1 MKSGGIEDILIE
13 RGYET
18 KKKKNTGIKVVIFL
32 LIVVLALFI
41 AAYYYFINLDKISA
55 KELFITN
62 ISKTNFKALL
72 QEDIYTKSFEKIE
85 TKDFE
90 TETNMSFTTTLK
102 NDELENVDVSKIT
115 IDILNKNDVDNSK
128 TLNEATLKYAE
139 NEVFKMRT
147 LSNENSIAIFANEIQ
162 DKYIGCNY
170 ENLQKILGINY
181 NNNLKKLKNVEKINI
196 SDEDKTKYLEKYF
209 AKVMENI
216 PEEKFTIQE
225 NIVIQKTEESVDVTA
240 YSVKLNKEELNN
252 LVESV
257 LETLKQDKE
266 LLSKIAGK
274 VEDVVEEENNIEQSG
289 PILEENVE
297 EPVDAEGNSE
307 ELTEPAE
314 ETTPEE
320 PTESA
325 EETTPEEPVV
335 EATNA
340 LPVVT
345 INPVGTISPV
355 EMSESEKDTVSK
367 MGDTESTLNTALNDK
382 TDLLYRL
389 ILGKK
394 LDMSVKEIQDLIEA
408 KIKLDE
414 YYELTNGQDDKGLTV
429 NVYASEEKTEKIT
442 IDLPNEASVDI
453 EFVNNSEKD
462 NRIKLTYLQKE
473 NNQRNGFALDF
484 NKIQNEAN
492 TKIKATYSVIEDE
505 KINKKIIVDLKTDG
519 TVNSK
524 EIKNDAVITIS
535 TDKGETKT
543 VLDNIIKFKD
553 VDGLEDLV
561 PENCLY
567 LDQLSEEELKITLD
581 DLKNKF
587 KTLYED
593 KKDSLNFINTNTG
606 GITLEDISSAVNKED
621 AKNALITRVSNMMQE
636 AIDNNQEFTI
646 KNLENLTIDG
656 YEVSSTV
663 TEENAKIV
671 VDIYTFNIDQNF
683 TLTDSE

>member
-102 NDELENVDVSKIT
+102 KDELENVDVSKIT

-266 LLSKIAGK
+266 LLSKIDGK

-492 TKIKATYSVIEDE
+492 TKIKATYSVIENE
-505 KINKKIIVDLKTDG
+505 KII
-519 TVNSK
+519 
-524 EIKNDAVITIS
+524 
-535 TDKGETKT
+535 
-543 VLDNIIKFKD
+543 
-553 VDGLEDLV
+553 
-561 PENCLY
+561 
-567 LDQLSEEELKITLD
+567 
-581 DLKNKF
+581 
-587 KTLYED
+587 
-593 KKDSLNFINTNTG
+593 
-606 GITLEDISSAVNKED
+606 
-621 AKNALITRVSNMMQE
+621 
-636 AIDNNQEFTI
+636 
-646 KNLENLTIDG
+646 
-656 YEVSSTV
+656 
-663 TEENAKIV
+663 
-671 VDIYTFNIDQNF
+671 
-683 TLTDSE
+683 

>member
-252 LVESV
+252 LVECV

-274 VEDVVEEENNIEQSG
+274 VEDVVEEENNIEQSD

-307 ELTEPAE
+307 EPTEPAE

-320 PTESA
+320 P
-325 EETTPEEPVV
+325 VV
-335 EATNA
+335 EETNA
-340 LPVVT
+340 LPVLT

-462 NRIKLTYLQKE
+462 NRIKLTYLKKE

>member
-257 LETLKQDKE
+257 LETL
-266 LLSKIAGK
+266 
-274 VEDVVEEENNIEQSG
+274 
-289 PILEENVE
+289 
-297 EPVDAEGNSE
+297 
-307 ELTEPAE
+307 
-314 ETTPEE
+314 
-320 PTESA
+320 
-325 EETTPEEPVV
+325 
-335 EATNA
+335 
-340 LPVVT
+340 
-345 INPVGTISPV
+345 
-355 EMSESEKDTVSK
+355 
-367 MGDTESTLNTALNDK
+367 
-382 TDLLYRL
+382 
-389 ILGKK
+389 
-394 LDMSVKEIQDLIEA
+394 
-408 KIKLDE
+408 
-414 YYELTNGQDDKGLTV
+414 
-429 NVYASEEKTEKIT
+429 
-442 IDLPNEASVDI
+442 
-453 EFVNNSEKD
+453 
-462 NRIKLTYLQKE
+462 
-473 NNQRNGFALDF
+473 
-484 NKIQNEAN
+484 
-492 TKIKATYSVIEDE
+492 
-505 KINKKIIVDLKTDG
+505 
-519 TVNSK
+519 
-524 EIKNDAVITIS
+524 
-535 TDKGETKT
+535 
-543 VLDNIIKFKD
+543 
-553 VDGLEDLV
+553 
-561 PENCLY
+561 
-567 LDQLSEEELKITLD
+567 
-581 DLKNKF
+581 
-587 KTLYED
+587 
-593 KKDSLNFINTNTG
+593 
-606 GITLEDISSAVNKED
+606 
-621 AKNALITRVSNMMQE
+621 
-636 AIDNNQEFTI
+636 
-646 KNLENLTIDG
+646 
-656 YEVSSTV
+656 
-663 TEENAKIV
+663 
-671 VDIYTFNIDQNF
+671 
-683 TLTDSE
+683 